1 MAETFGT
8 ITAYHDTIEERYN
21 PQQFIGRNWLI
32 DEVTHFRADKD
43 RRCLVIIGG
52 PGSGK
57 STFLAYLAELWNC
70 PRHFIRMDNIGG
82 VTGISSHAFLIAL
95 GSQLYEKYGP
105 TIFEHGLAGYT
116 HVTVGRIKDQAE
128 VVGRFVEFLYK
139 LPFLPPQRDDVDVK
153 VDVATG
159 NSKVTG
165 ERIKSQVDVT
175 LGLDDLTLLHATLI
189 DPLHK
194 IQELYPTEKVLIL
207 VDALDES
214 VQHTETSILDI
225 LPRSAD
231 AAFPPNLH
239 LLMTSRNG
247 NHLSRFHAAE
257 LLDLDDKKKG
267 YWQANQQDVRSYIAK
282 QLAEAPFAD
291 MIATWKREDVDDYVA
306 QIVEHSQNNFL
317 YLYYFFRELSTNIGA
332 GQADLRSYEI
342 PRGLSEI
349 YRSFAVEKIRKNVED
364 VIQFTVLGQVPS
376 SLELALQ
383 AHSELSQVEVS
394 EQTVIMTTA
403 NSDLVMYS
411 LSGWLGEIGVQ
422 TTIPRLQKAEQLG
435 VWEEKYLPILGSM
448 AVAYEPLYCEQIAGF
463 AHVEV
468 TYVASVLAQ
477 LKQFLSE
484 RVDEQDTAYQF
495 YHPSFSEYLLDKQQ
509 NRDYPLDE
517 LTYHFQIASY
527 YRGDAATWAD
537 VQWKDN
543 YSLLYLA
550 SHLFQ
555 LRNNRTIDQE
565 RHGLYGLICRSYMKA
580 KYIHFGSH
588 RPFSNDLVLAIRAAE
603 GEELPNWVQMVR
615 TSLVMATLESLMA
628 NVPPP
633 TVAALAEMGMLDKAE
648 NFAALIAHPERQC
661 QAYTWLAE
669 VLLERKELEKAR
681 AALKHALA
689 AIERFGDKEAR
700 IDMLSII
707 VLDLTHAGER
717 ELVEDVIAQIAVLAQ
732 AIGYTF
738 RNEALARRLIK
749 VLIELEEQALAQIVV
764 TGIAEVAANSSEV
777 VREIAL
783 SKVVPLLVQI
793 GELQQAEH
801 VANEI
806 AERVPLLWQ
815 REKTQTTTNT
825 PVQTPAQAAADTY
838 TSSGGYSSYGF
849 TNVASTQARIEK
861 SISENET
868 ALISISIPLAQS
880 GYFDQAMAVIMAF
893 PDDRD
898 KLNNLS
904 VVVLQMLRAGE
915 QDWAIEIVNLLLA
928 KMGEIWDEQR
938 DPGQGLSGYE
948 SRQVAILSWTALALL
963 QAGEHDRA
971 IALKERALATVELI
985 TDKFDANLALSSIA
999 NNLIEAEEFDQAVA
1013 IAEKIDDAYWR
1024 ASTLCSVAQALGLA
1038 KKLPEAA
1045 TVASQA
1051 FTELKAFTIST
1062 IDDKGKQDF
1071 LLDKIAK
1078 VLAWAKEFAQTLE
1091 VAHTISDEHERAYT
1105 LSEVARAWIALGE
1118 HIQAEEVVNQIL
1130 VEAEMIKYED
1140 WKAITLNNIAQQLVH
1155 AGKRNHAAIVA
1166 KQALEALQTIWNE
1179 QVRLN
1184 TLVMTVYTLALA
1196 GEFDQAIT
1204 LSETISDMYRKA
1216 LAFSMIAQQLT
1227 EQKQSTPLS
1236 SELAEKA
1243 RENAEN
1249 WQQKPRFS
1257 WSLAQPDQGQGWD
1270 PQTDKWDKAFALSE
1284 VAQRL
1289 AQAGEH
1295 PQALAVIKQV
1305 ETLEEKGDQSNIH
1318 SMMLNTLPLA
1328 INDQSLIALE
1338 IYGDPY
1344 WVAFALSEVALSFYQ
1359 AGQVGQALREAVAI
1373 GYKRKQVGALCKMAQ
1388 ILKEAG
1394 AQTDAES
1401 LIAQA
1406 GVEAESIWEKK
1417 YRVIVLSDLAQ
1428 FLFQAEEREA
1438 AHEVMQKAVALLKEI
1453 GDDGNHMRVLAAVI
1467 QVLIQL
1473 GEKEDAS
1480 PLADR
1485 ELITARAIKEHTSR
1499 ANALN
1504 EAAGTLAQLGDF
1516 KQALTIAR
1524 EIEDHQISIGALGKI
1539 ALCYI
1544 QIGEYEQA
1552 FNTAHAIEYLPMKV
1566 IVLSDMAQTLHNL
1579 GQQKQALAALQEAL
1593 TTARITGRGIMIDL
1607 VQRGITTLSDIDQ
1620 GETLWRVYEV
1630 LQDIDGWWSNQK

>member
-8 ITAYHDTIEERYN
+8 ITAYHDSIDERYN
-21 PQQFIGRNWLI
+21 PQQFFGRRWLI
-32 DEVTHFRADKD
+32 DEVTHFRDDKD
-43 RRCLVIIGG
+43 RRCLVIVGG

-105 TIFEHGLAGYT
+105 TIFEHGLAGNT

-139 LPFLPPQRDDVDVK
+139 LPFLPPQQDDVDVN
-153 VDVATG
+153 VNIATG
-159 NSKVTG
+159 NSKVVG

-207 VDALDES
+207 VDALDEAA
-214 VQHTETSILDI
+214 QHTETSILDI

-247 NHLSRFHAAE
+247 NHLSIFHAAE
-257 LLDLDDKKKG
+257 LLDLEDKKKG
-267 YWQANQQDVRSYIAK
+267 YWQANQQDVRGYIAK

-291 MIATWKREDVDDYVA
+291 MIATWKREDFNDYIA

-317 YLYYFFRELSTNIGA
+317 YLYYFFRELSTNTGN
-332 GQADLRSYEI
+332 GQVDLRSFEI

-364 VIQFTVLGQVPS
+364 VIQFMVLGQVPP
-376 SLELALQ
+376 SLQLDLK

-394 EQTVIMTTA
+394 EQKVIMTTS

-411 LSGWLGEIGVQ
+411 LSGWLGKIGVQ

-448 AVAYEPLYCEQIAGF
+448 AVAYGPLYCEQIAGF
-463 AHVEV
+463 AHVEI

-484 RVDEQDTAYQF
+484 VADEQDTAYQF

-509 NRDYPLDE
+509 NRDYPLDG
-517 LTYHFQIASY
+517 LTYHFQIAAY
-527 YRGDAATWAD
+527 YRGDAATWTD

-555 LRNNRTIDQE
+555 LRNDRTIDQE

-588 RPFSNDLVLAIRAAE
+588 RPFSNDLALAIRAAE
-603 GEELPNWVQMVR
+603 GEKLPNWVQMVR

-669 VLLERKELEKAR
+669 ILLTQKELKRAQ
-681 AALKHALA
+681 AALKQALA

-707 VLDLTHAGER
+707 ALDLMHAGER
-717 ELVEDVIAQIAVLAQ
+717 ELAGDVIAQIAVLTQ

-738 RNEALARRLIK
+738 RNETLAGRLIK
-749 VLIELEEQALAQIVV
+749 VLIELGEQDLAQSVV
-764 TGIAEVAANSSEV
+764 TGIAAAAAAHNIKV
-777 VREIAL
+777 VREVAL

-801 VANEI
+801 VADEI
-806 AERVPLLWQ
+806 SERVPLLWQ
-815 REKTQTTTNT
+815 RENTQLTTNT
-825 PVQTPAQAAADTY
+825 PIQTSAQAAADAY
-838 TSSGGYSSYGF
+838 TSGGYSSYGF
-849 TNVASTQARIEK
+849 TNIASAQARSQK

-868 ALISISIPLAQS
+868 ALISISISLAQS
-880 GYFDQAMAVIMAF
+880 GYFNQAMAVIMAF

-898 KLNNLS
+898 KLNYLS
-904 VVVLQMLRAGE
+904 VVVLQMLWAGE
-915 QDWAIEIVNLLLA
+915 QEWAVEIVNLLLA
-928 KMGEIWDEQR
+928 KIEEIWGEQR
-938 DPGQGLSGYE
+938 DPGQEPSGYE
-948 SRQVAILSWTALALL
+948 SRQAEILSWTALALL
-963 QAGEHDRA
+963 RAGEHDRA
-971 IALKERALATVELI
+971 IALRERALATVETI
-985 TDKFDANLALSSIA
+985 TYKFGANLALSSIA
-999 NNLIEAEEFDQAVA
+999 NDLIEAKEFDQAVEVA
-1013 IAEKIDDAYWR
+1013 QKIDDAYWK

-1051 FTELKAFTIST
+1051 FTELKAFTI
-1062 IDDKGKQDF
+1062 DKGKQDF

-1078 VLAWAKEFAQTLE
+1078 VLAWAKEFTQTLE
-1091 VAHTISDEHERAYT
+1091 VAHAISDEHARAYT
-1105 LSEVARAWIALGE
+1105 LSEVARIWITLGE
-1118 HIQAEEVVNQIL
+1118 HAQAEEVVNQIL
-1130 VEAEMIKYED
+1130 VEAEMIRYED
-1140 WKAITLNNIAQQLVH
+1140 WKAITLNSIAQQLVQ
-1155 AGKRNHAAIVA
+1155 AGELGHAAIVA

-1184 TLVMTVYTLALA
+1184 TLVMTVYTLTQA
-1196 GEFDQAIT
+1196 GEVEQAMT

-1216 LAFSMIAQQLT
+1216 LAFSTLARQLAR
-1227 EQKQSTPLS
+1227 QKQSLPLI
-1236 SELAEKA
+1236 SELAAKA
-1243 RENAEN
+1243 RGAAEAYMYVDPDA
-1249 WQQKPRFS
+1249 WQKHS
-1257 WSLAQPDQGQGWD
+1257 WPLAQVREQAPR
-1270 PQTDKWDKAFALSE
+1270 TDKWDKAFALSE
-1284 VAQRL
+1284 IALQL
-1289 AQAGEH
+1289 ALAGEYT
-1295 PQALAVIKQV
+1295 QALAVIKLV
-1305 ETLEEKGDQSNIH
+1305 ETIKEERDQSDIH
-1318 SMMLNTLPLA
+1318 TALFQTLPLA
-1328 INDQSLIALE
+1328 INDQSLIAME
-1338 IYGDPY
+1338 IYGDHY
-1344 WVAFALSEVALSFYQ
+1344 WGAFALSEVALSFYQ
-1359 AGQVGQALREAVAI
+1359 AGQVGQALREAVTIA
-1373 GYKRKQVGALCKMAQ
+1373 YKRKKVGALCKIALV
-1388 ILKEAG
+1388 LKEAG

-1401 LIAQA
+1401 MVAQA
-1406 GVEAESIWEKK
+1406 IVEAESIWEKK

-1428 FLFQAEEREA
+1428 FLLQAEKQESAYEM
-1438 AHEVMQKAVALLKEI
+1438 MQKAVALLKEI
-1453 GDDGNHMRVLAAVI
+1453 GDDGNHIRVLGTVI
-1467 QVLIQL
+1467 LVLIQL
-1473 GEKEDAS
+1473 GEKEDADS
-1480 PLADR
+1480 LVDR
-1485 ELITARAIKEHTSR
+1485 ELTTARAIKDTSSR
-1499 ANALN
+1499 ARALN
-1504 EAAGTLAQLGDF
+1504 EVAATLAQLGNV
-1516 KQALTIAR
+1516 KQAMIVAR
-1524 EIEDHQISIGALGKI
+1524 EIEDYQNSNGAIGNIAMVCVRAGEHAL
-1539 ALCYI
+1539 
-1544 QIGEYEQA
+1544 A
-1552 FNTAHAIEYLPMKV
+1552 FNTAHSIEYPPLKV
-1566 IVLSDMAQTLHNL
+1566 IVLSDMAQALQSM
-1579 GQQKQALAALQEAL
+1579 GQQEQALAALHEAL
-1593 TTARITGRGIMIDL
+1593 TIARITGRGIVIDL

-1620 GETLWRVYEV
+1620 GKTLWRIYEV
-1630 LQDIDGWWSNQK
+1630 LQEIDGWWSN